1 MLWLALLCCCFVS
14 RFPKKR
20 SHAEENSLMLTTF
33 ACKVDKL
40 LKTAYL
46 TKFFK
51 QIAIFKMLLAVL
63 MAINLEVE
71 RTSFCVSVH
80 LRF

>member
-1 MLWLALLCCCFVS
+1 
-14 RFPKKR
+14 
-20 SHAEENSLMLTTF
+20 MLTTF

-63 MAINLEVE
+63 IAINLEVE